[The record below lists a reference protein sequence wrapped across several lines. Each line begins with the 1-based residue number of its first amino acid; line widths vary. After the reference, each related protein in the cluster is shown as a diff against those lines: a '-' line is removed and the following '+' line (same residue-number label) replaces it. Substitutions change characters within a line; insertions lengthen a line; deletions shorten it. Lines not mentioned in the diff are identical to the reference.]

1 MPIPTISGGVFN
13 FTEAGYTPP
22 TWSGSSYEFEV
33 VKLNEIY
40 TDPQYV
46 YAAIDTGLDIID
58 IDKERKCAYIE
69 YANGFTTVWGNDVSV
84 FLGSTSSGI
93 KYINKS
99 DITIDILNPV
109 NLTDYLRSFKEYP
122 NITSNRIKHIHG
134 RENKL
139 MCCTSSGVDVF
150 RLEPDGYRSSTTV
163 SGAYKCFVPPGRTA
177 YYLTFSG
184 IDYFINKLNH
194 TLTDWVAPD
203 EIFTV
208 DSGLKIND
216 LFVTAY
222 TAVGGTKN
230 TLFIATSSG
239 TYVTDEATYEVDV
252 YYTAE

>member
-1 MPIPTISGGVFN
+1 MSV
-13 FTEAGYTPP
+13 
-22 TWSGSSYEFEV
+22 
-33 VKLNEIY
+33 NEIY
-40 TDPQYV
+40 TDSGYV
-46 YAAIDTGLDIID
+46 YAALDIGLDIID
-58 IDKERKCAYIE
+58 IANEDKCAYIT
-69 YANGFTTVWGNDVSV
+69 YSDGFTTVWGNDYSV

-99 DITIDILNPV
+99 DISSDIVTPV
-109 NLTDYLRSFKEYP
+109 NLTAHLKNFKSYP
-122 NITSNRIKHIHG
+122 SITSNNVKHIHG
-134 RENKL
+134 RENEL
-139 MCCTSSGVDVF
+139 MCCTSSGVDF
-150 RLEPDGYRSSTTV
+150 FKLEPNGYRSSTTV
-163 SGAYKCFVPPGRTA
+163 SGAYKCFVPPARTA
-177 YYLTFSG
+177 YYLTLSG
-184 IDYFINKLNH
+184 TDYFINKLNH
-194 TLTDWVAPD
+194 SLTDWVEPD